1 MSSQR
6 GNVKRTR
13 GQKYQNKSAFQNSLH
28 DTSRKTKEMN
38 KLEILEVCKQ
48 CKDVIEW
55 KIKYKKYKPLTQPKT
70 CSNCHLKSIKFA
82 YHTLCDPCGK
92 KLDVCCKCRQPKEI
106 LHRPVEMKTK
116 NEVLLMMKKD
126 LKTLPERK
134 RRAFIRFVNTF
145 YDPIARKKEVF
156 KTCQTENDS
165 DSEEENQE
173 EEHEEDSD
181 QNEDD
186 LNDPRLQLLKD
197 EVYCENY
204 LDKIRQKL
212 EELLKGVAD
221 VDTFDS
227 DSDESESCG
236 S

>member
-1 MSSQR
+1 MGKFNYKLNYSILITMSSQR

-28 DTSRKTKEMN
+28 DTSRKTKEIN

-106 LHRPVEMKTK
+106 LHKPVEMKIC
-116 NEVLLMMKKD
+116 EYILRSYS
-126 LKTLPERK
+126 EEK
-134 RRAFIRFVNTF
+134 RNL
-145 YDPIARKKEVF
+145 E
-156 KTCQTENDS
+156 ENDS
-165 DSEEENQE
+165 DNEEEYKE
-173 EEHEEDSD
+173 EEHEED
-181 QNEDD
+181 
-186 LNDPRLQLLKD
+186 
-197 EVYCENY
+197 
-204 LDKIRQKL
+204 L
-212 EELLKGVAD
+212 EPE
-221 VDTFDS
+221 
-227 DSDESESCG
+227 
-236 S
+236 